1 MQYTVY
7 LTAKAYQSGE
17 IVVEAAS
24 PEAAEAKALRQVEGG
39 EVDVDWTLM
48 SSGEDAQAERVEEQ

>member
-1 MQYTVY
+1 MQCTVY

-48 SSGEDAQAERVEEQ
+48 SSGEDAQVERVEEE

>member
-17 IVVEAAS
+17 VVVEAAS
-24 PEAAEAKALRQVEGG
+24 PEAAEAKALRQVEDG

-48 SSGEDAQAERVEEQ
+48 SSGEDAQVERVEEQ